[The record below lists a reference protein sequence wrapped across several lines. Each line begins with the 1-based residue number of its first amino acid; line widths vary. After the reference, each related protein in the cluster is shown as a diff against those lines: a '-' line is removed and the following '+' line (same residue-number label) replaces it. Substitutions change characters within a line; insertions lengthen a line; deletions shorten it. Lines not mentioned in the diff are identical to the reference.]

1 MRTFFRIRKFFL
13 LNLILLL
20 QGASLQAEVM
30 LQLFNTSWR
39 DMADKMPE
47 LAEVGYGSIWI
58 PPPTKGSGG
67 LSVGYDLW
75 DPFDLGSKDQRNT
88 VRTRYGTQE
97 EFLRMV
103 RTAQRFGIRI
113 YIDNIMNHRAFDIP
127 GYNETTPID
136 LYPGMVPED
145 FHLRVTED
153 GFYRKW
159 DNVADWNDA
168 WQVQN
173 RNFSDL
179 IDIAQETPNANF
191 GRFEGST
198 YPKVSFVRHPN
209 NPEYYDFHPTLGYV
223 GFGSTNITVGVI
235 SSNQSFYSEDVG
247 GYLMRSVRWLM
258 EISKADGLRL
268 DAVKHVPDYFFGQQT
283 GPGKDDSDAGYC
295 GQAQRAFNRA
305 RGYSDSNHRDTV
317 FNTEQGRDDA
327 MMFGEHLGS
336 PPGFFGY
343 IDAGMRLKD
352 APLRDLLN
360 GILGAPWGTLAGL
373 DQPGGGSVFGAGQ
386 GVQFAH
392 SHDSDYSSAREL
404 QYAFYMTRA
413 GLPNV
418 YSDGNFQSETLAQS
432 GGAFPRHANT
442 AFLGQFGD
450 QRLPNLVYIHN
461 HFARGNQVGVWADND
476 YLAYHR
482 IDKRENWSMS
492 DAAGATLLFLMNDNY
507 SAGASRSIVSNVRFG
522 KTPFVD
528 DTYLYNYST
537 YGGGFYV
544 YASQL
549 NSVIVPPGGYFA
561 FAPRTPEQASK
572 WQSIGG
578 KPIDIF
584 QNGVRAPTVSYERR
598 DGPSGDP
605 NFNPYGVPGDTPGD
619 FKYTWT
625 VPRVTSATNLR
636 FAVRVDGSA
645 INVLMRLDGG
655 IDINSQMT
663 QLSGTNWVMMGET
676 DGSDAV
682 LYRDGRPALTT
693 DTFLGFEQLRFVQ
706 RTVGRE
712 KFAAK
717 DSNRNQYGSLGSES
731 YQVVIGAAGV
741 TNFAGS
747 SSNDWSDAEAVEF
760 AYHDPADTITATNQ
774 PAQTHLFPAP
784 QHAVGSN
791 VSIWVKAGYKF
802 DANKAFV
809 YYTTDGATF
818 PEGAAGQGVGNTRV
832 AEMFWVAEDTGNNQI
847 DWWRATLPPM
857 TNGTVLRYKIGMYR
871 AQNGSPEAPWDVPYP
886 LNASL
891 VAKKYRML
899 GEWDATNF
907 NARTVR
913 YKPHFDYGRTVTGL
927 VEGFHVL
934 SARAFLERPNQA
946 SLYNTFVQTFYY
958 DTIPPTGRIIFAA
971 SDGDTLGSQEYGF
984 VVRTDPTARD
994 VYFNIQDSNPLN
1006 DDAQTGQNNG
1016 NGTNAL
1022 GQLAWVRAS
1031 SVTPSLNIQS
1041 EFPDE
1046 WRFTYRNIPAS
1057 GMATVNVRLAEISS
1071 STNLA
1076 LTDAQGWFQTLR
1088 RIVQTA
1094 GPTQALFIAF
1104 PSSDGELINDQW
1116 DYVMRVRFSKSI
1128 ADPFTEPEL
1137 KDRFLVRI
1145 NGSAQPKNFTIDWNT
1160 TPHHHDLLFTLP
1172 DLFNGDTNFLH
1183 NIEVTCLTAGNVLLQ
1198 AFRTVRAYSQ
1208 ATGPFVSIV
1217 TPPEVDSVGRPYVI
1231 TLLDVAS
1238 PTPEQRSHPII
1249 VDTDLSASNVWIEFA
1264 SNAGSAGRLPSV
1276 LSPIAGWIDV
1286 VNGSTQIVARDRM
1299 LTGTVSIAFSNKLVT
1314 GVGTLFTN
1322 QVREGNSLLIGTVL
1336 VTVTQVVSQTQ
1347 LYIADPYP
1355 TNSVTNVAATLR
1367 ARLDLELQ
1375 AGGTLRVSNHNL
1387 TVVSVPNRTNAII
1400 AAGYP
1405 GPTAAG
1411 LIGYRVDP
1419 NPRQVSANRLKWEF
1433 NWTNIT
1439 VPGVYTFF
1447 ARVDTNGVTNTVEA
1461 SAQRNVTVVFR
1472 QIVEPNPSDED
1483 DDEDGLYDG
1492 WESNTTNLPPTNP
1505 ETWNNG
1511 DVHIWRIFGK
1521 TDPLMPDS
1529 DGDGLPDGLES
1540 GWRGPLSATDTNV
1553 DTNGDGWPNFRS
1565 DFDPPFFNTL
1575 DNFGSVPGVNSVSE
1589 GGDRTRLVR
1598 GTMTDPNNPDSDY
1611 DGIPDGLEDAN
1622 RNGWVDGDGS
1632 SLNPTSPPS
1641 LSRNWPNN
1649 LIDVSE
1655 TWLETSPTKGDS
1667 DEDGLSDGYGED
1679 ANFNGYVDIGLAHP
1693 VTGVVT
1699 AQLTN
1704 ASVPKVGGSL
1714 SRFIDRAALLAAYT
1728 NAVYLETDPLLKDT
1742 DGDGLPDGWEVQYGF
1757 DPLNSGVIGQR
1768 SLRTGLIITST
1779 VHGAFGNPDGD
1790 VICSTTNEYYNLLEF
1805 INGTHPRQPEICGAP
1820 PEGSIVIGRGTNVLG
1835 VINGVTNWGEFI
1847 DWKWNDLIVLDEY
1860 EGDGPNNQ
1868 GGDLYL
1874 AWDGFDS
1881 SRDIVAFYA
1890 RDGGPDTGE
1899 FYFRVDLHDLQP
1911 LAEDGNLD
1919 IYVVIDTGN
1928 PLAGEMA
1935 LPDQVDMVTSMRWEV
1950 VVAAYKSGEGAVYVD
1965 TNPTSNSTQ
1974 VGHGDNLTAYGVQ
1987 RRDQNHSTG
1996 FRASYYNS
2004 ELDAV
2009 EFSIHRQALFDAGWI
2024 GSISS
2029 LNFQVFTTKDGT
2041 CNSCGTGGRPGAGDI
2056 GGRNDVRDTI
2066 YDDHVAE
2073 DYWQAQ
2079 GQIQNALVHYFNK
2092 GTFAGRAKVAFVAH
2106 GNQHIQPGSTIQ
2118 NLINNGQG
2126 AGYHRLLAIHEI
2138 YKKPVNLHITP
2149 TLASAIQ
2156 WASVDEAFGTPW
2168 RDGPAFNN
2176 WIRTL
2181 VQTGVV
2187 SLMASTFSDNILPY
2201 YTPQYV
2207 LDNDALAREFLN
2219 HIYGTT
2225 IGANHVFWP
2234 PERVLDA
2241 DVFSKISAMG
2251 YNATLVDQD
2260 THLFY
2265 WLGRT
2270 ESLNQGGYQIN
2281 QINGVKTFVINNFA
2295 SNYRFQNN
2303 DSGLNM
2309 PLRGIFNRR
2318 ARAGS
2323 QDQVL
2328 VLLSNWEDYGSGANA
2343 NAYDRNIR
2351 WIANRP
2357 WIEIVSLKDV
2367 LSGQVDLNRDGSGDA
2382 WWVVNRGAAATN
2394 KMSHN
2399 YIQHATRGNY
2409 DHWYVGLSGA
2419 EHGLLTNR
2427 FDIRPGVKIG
2437 TEYGMLYIGGIV
2449 SQAWNQVLAVAD
2461 TNLGKLARSVMH
2473 ASGFQTG
2480 FHDEDN
2486 NNLERFSIGTY
2497 VSPDTTFDNLAS
2509 FSKHAQS
2516 QTRFARTLQRVDAWA
2531 AIASSVT
2538 TPQAIAQD
2546 VDLDGEDEYVLY
2558 NDRVYAI
2565 FERIGGRMVG
2575 AWTRDL
2581 LSGRVFQ
2588 AIGNPVGYSGS
2599 ETEEEGEFSAFTNGA
2614 IRAFRTSGL
2623 KDWWATKGGGTA
2635 MYVNNLYT
2643 FTYWTNG
2650 WRAVSSDGDI
2660 TKTIT
2665 LEPKSWNF
2673 RVAYNLSGGMAG
2685 QTLYVRHGLSPNLYD
2700 LLLNGQRTLSAPQT
2714 NDGVLRL
2721 ANTSYHFTVNAE
2733 IGYSNAGHNAS
2744 YNPAAEDHPQRGTQ
2758 VFTRNMRNQAQTHQ
2772 VELFGSGSFSF
2783 SIGLRAFKSDW
2794 DGDGI
2799 PNLIED
2805 QYSFLDPANPSD
2817 APNDQD
2823 GDGVSNFQEW
2833 IMNTAP
2839 NNSADFLRWNAMAPT
2854 NTGGIVVQFPS
2865 KTQREYFIWY
2875 ANSGPLNATWLQAT
2889 TNAIP
2894 GTGGTVTWVDNGT
2907 LTSPHPSA
2915 TTNRTYQIRVGLP
2928 Q

>member
-1 MRTFFRIRKFFL
+1 MLRRQSGVRICGVVA
-13 LNLILLL
+13 LIAL
-20 QGASLQAEVM
+20 AATSVRSEVM

-39 DMADKMPE
+39 DMAEKMPE

-75 DPFDLGSKDQRNT
+75 DPFDLGGKDQRNT

-103 RTAQRFGIRI
+103 RTAHRFGIRI
-113 YIDNIMNHRAFDIP
+113 YIDNIMNHRAFDVP
-127 GYNETTPID
+127 GFNETTPID

-159 DNVADWNDA
+159 DNVSDWNDA

-179 IDIAQETPNANF
+179 IDIAQENPNANF
-191 GRFEGST
+191 GRFEGGT

-223 GFGSTNITVGVI
+223 GFGSTNITTGLI
-235 SSNQSFYSEDVG
+235 NSNQAFYTEDVG
-247 GYLMRSVRWLM
+247 GYMMRAVRWLM

-268 DAVKHVPDYFFGQQT
+268 DAVKHVPDYFFGQQS
-283 GPGKDDSDAGYC
+283 GIGKDESDAGYC
-295 GQAQRAFNRA
+295 GQAQVAFNRA
-305 RGYSDSNHRDTV
+305 RGFNGDGLDNNHRNSVFDT
-317 FNTEQGRDDA
+317 EAPRDDA
-327 MMFGEHLGS
+327 MMFGEHLGA

-352 APLRDLLN
+352 APLRDQLN
-360 GILGAPWGTLAGL
+360 GILGAPWGSLAGY
-373 DQPGGGSVFGAGQ
+373 DQPGGGSVFGPGQ
-386 GVQFAH
+386 AVQFAH

-418 YSDGNFQSETLAQS
+418 YSDGNYQSETLAQS

-461 HFARGNQVGVWADND
+461 HFARGTQWGVWSDND

-492 DAAGATLLFLMNDNY
+492 NADGATLLFMMNDNY
-507 SAGASRSIVSNVRFG
+507 SAGASRSIVGNVQFG

-549 NSVIVPPGGYFA
+549 NSVVVPPGGYFA
-561 FAPRTPEQASK
+561 FAPRTPEESAK
-572 WQSIGG
+572 WSSVGG
-578 KPIDIF
+578 KPIEIY

-625 VPRVTSATNLR
+625 IPRVTSATNLR
-636 FAVRVDGSA
+636 FAARVDGSA
-645 INVLMRLDGG
+645 IDVLMKLDGG
-655 IDINSQMT
+655 IDINSQM
-663 QLSGTNWVMMGET
+663 GMGET
-676 DGSDAV
+676 NTADWA
-682 LYRDGRPALTT
+682 LNRENRPGKAT
-693 DTFLGFEQLRFVQ
+693 DIYLGYESSRFVQ

-731 YQVVIGAAGV
+731 YQVVIGTVGV

-747 SSNDWSDAEAVEF
+747 GTNDWSDAESVVF

-774 PAQTHLFPAP
+774 PAQLHFHPAP
-784 QHAVGSN
+784 QDAVGSN

-802 DANKAFV
+802 DVNKAFV

-832 AEMFWVAEDTGNNQI
+832 VEMFWVAADNPDGNI
-847 DWWRATLPPM
+847 DWWRAILPPM
-857 TNGTVLRYKIGMYR
+857 TNGTMLRYKIGLYR

-886 LNASL
+886 LNGGL

-899 GEWDATNF
+899 GEWEITNF
-907 NARTVR
+907 NARTVK
-913 YKPHFDYGRTVTGL
+913 YKPHFDYGTTSTGL
-927 VEGFHVL
+927 TEGFHIL
-934 SARAFLERPNQA
+934 KARAFLDRPGQA
-946 SLYNTFVQTFYY
+946 SLFNTFVQTFYY
-958 DTIPPTGRIIFAA
+958 DTMPPTGRIVFAA

-994 VYFNIQDSNPLN
+994 VYFNIDDGNPLN
-1006 DDAQTGQNNG
+1006 DDANTGQNNG

-1022 GQLAWVRAS
+1022 GDRAWVRAN

-1057 GMATVNVRLAEISS
+1057 GVATVNVRLAEISS

-1076 LTDAQGWFQTLR
+1076 LSDGAGWFQTLR
-1088 RIVQTA
+1088 RLVNTA
-1094 GPTQALFIAF
+1094 GPTQELAVAF
-1104 PSSDGELINDQW
+1104 PENDGMLINDQW

-1128 ADPFTEPEL
+1128 ADPFTVDQL

-1160 TPHHHDLLFTLP
+1160 TANHHDLLFTLP

-1198 AFRTVRAYSQ
+1198 AFRVIRANSE

-1217 TPPEVDSVGRPYVI
+1217 NPPEVDSVGRPFVI

-1238 PTPEQRSHPII
+1238 PTPEQRSYPII
-1249 VDTDLSASNVWIEFA
+1249 VDTDLQAQDVWIEFA
-1264 SNAGSAGRLPSV
+1264 SSSGVAPKLAAVENPV
-1276 LSPIAGWIDV
+1276 AGWIDV
-1286 VNGSTQIVARDRM
+1286 VNGNPLVVARDRA
-1299 LTGTVSIAFSNKLVT
+1299 LTGTVSVVYSNKQVT
-1314 GVGTLFTN
+1314 GTGTFFTN
-1322 QVREGNSLLIGTVL
+1322 QVRAGNTLRIGSVD
-1336 VTVTQVVSQTQ
+1336 VTVTQVVSQTV
-1347 LYIADPYP
+1347 LFIADPFP
-1355 TNSVTNVAATLR
+1355 TNSLTNVSATLR
-1367 ARLDLELQ
+1367 ARLDIELQ
-1375 AGGTLRVSNHNL
+1375 AGNTVRISTNYL
-1387 TVVSVPNRTNAII
+1387 TVTSVLNATNLMLSTP
-1400 AAGYP
+1400 YP
-1405 GPTAAG
+1405 GTTASG
-1411 LIGYRVDP
+1411 LTAYRVDP

-1433 NWTNIT
+1433 LWTNIAA
-1439 VPGVYTFF
+1439 PGVYTFF

-1461 SAQRNVTVVFR
+1461 SASRNVTVVFR
-1472 QIVEPNPSDED
+1472 QIVADNPAD
-1483 DDEDGLYDG
+1483 DDDDDDGLFDI
-1492 WESNTTNLPPTNP
+1492 WETNATNLPPTNP

-1540 GWRGPLSATDTNV
+1540 GWRNALSATDTNV
-1553 DTNGDGWPNFRS
+1553 DTNGDGWKNFRS
-1565 DFDPPFFNTL
+1565 DLDPPFFNTL
-1575 DNFGSVPGVNSVSE
+1575 DNFGLVPGVNSVSE

-1598 GTMTDPNNPDSDY
+1598 GSLTDPNNPDSDY
-1611 DGIPDGLEDAN
+1611 DGLPDGIEDAN
-1622 RNGWVDGDGS
+1622 RNGWVDGDGDPLMPWES
-1632 SLNPTSPPS
+1632 PS
-1641 LSRNWPNN
+1641 LARNWPNDR
-1649 LIDVSE
+1649 IDVGE
-1655 TWLETSPTKGDS
+1655 TWQETSPTNPDS
-1667 DEDGLSDGYGED
+1667 DGDGLSDGYGED
-1679 ANFNGYVDIGLAHP
+1679 KNFNGYVDIGLADP
-1693 VTGVVT
+1693 ITGVVT
-1699 AQLTN
+1699 ALLPN
-1704 ASVPKVGGSL
+1704 ASVPKIGGL
-1714 SRFIDRAALLAAYT
+1714 YSRFIDRPALFAAYS
-1728 NAVYLETDPLLKDT
+1728 NAVYLETDSLLRDT
-1742 DGDGLPDGWEVQYGF
+1742 DGDGLPDGWEVQYGL
-1757 DPLNSGVIGQR
+1757 DPLDSGIIGQR

-1790 VICSTTNEYYNLLEF
+1790 FICNTTNEYYNLLEY
-1805 INGTHPRQPEICGAP
+1805 INGTNPRQPENCGP
-1820 PEGSIVIGRGTNVLG
+1820 PPAGSIVIGRGTNVLG
-1835 VINGVTNWGEFI
+1835 VINGVTNYGEFV
-1847 DWKWNDLIVLDEY
+1847 DWDWDDLIVLDEY

-1874 AWDGFDS
+1874 GWDGFDS

-1899 FYFRVDLHDLQP
+1899 FYFRVDVHDLQP
-1911 LAEDGNLD
+1911 FAEEGFLD
-1919 IYVVIDTGN
+1919 LYVVIDTGN

-1935 LPDQVDMVTSMRWEV
+1935 LPDQVDLVTSMRWEV
-1950 VVAAYKSGEGAVYVD
+1950 VVAAYQAGQGAVYVD
-1965 TNPTSNSTQ
+1965 TNPSSNSTL
-1974 VGHGDNLTAYGVQ
+1974 VGHGNNLTAFGVE
-1987 RRDQNHSTG
+1987 RRDQNHAEG

-2004 ELDAV
+2004 ELDAI
-2009 EFSIHRQALFDAGWI
+2009 EFSISRQALLDAGWN
-2024 GSISS
+2024 GNVNS
-2029 LNFQVFTTKDGT
+2029 LNFQVFSTKDGT
-2041 CNSCGTGGRPGAGDI
+2041 CNSCGPGGTPGPGDI

-2079 GQIQNALVHYFNK
+2079 GQIQNALVNYFNK
-2092 GTFAGRAKVAFVAH
+2092 NTFAGRAKVAYVVH

-2138 YKKPVNLHITP
+2138 YNKPVNLHITP

-2156 WASVDEAFGTPW
+2156 WASVDDAFGTPW
-2168 RDGPAFNN
+2168 RDGPAFNA
-2176 WIRTL
+2176 WIASL

-2187 SLMASTFSDNILPY
+2187 SLMASTFSDHILPY
-2201 YTPQYV
+2201 FTPEFV
-2207 LDNDALAREFLN
+2207 LDNDALAREFLQ

-2225 IGANHVFWP
+2225 IGPNHVFWP

-2241 DVFSKISAMG
+2241 DVFNKISAMG

-2303 DSGLNM
+2303 DGGLNM
-2309 PLRGIFNRR
+2309 PLRGIFSRR

-2328 VLLSNWEDYGSGANA
+2328 VLLSNWEDFIGNANA
-2343 NAYDRNIR
+2343 DAYDRNLR

-2357 WIEIVSLKDV
+2357 WIEVVSLKDV
-2367 LSGQVDLNRDGSGDA
+2367 LTGQVDLNRDGNGDA

-2394 KMSHN
+2394 KLSHN

-2409 DHWYVGLSGA
+2409 DNWYVGLSGA
-2419 EHGLLTNR
+2419 EHGLMTNR
-2427 FDIRPGVKIG
+2427 FDIRPGVKLD
-2437 TEYGMLYIGGIV
+2437 TEFGMLYFGGIV
-2449 SQAWNQVLAVAD
+2449 SQAWNHVLSVAD
-2461 TNLGKLARSVMH
+2461 TNLGKLARGTIH
-2473 ASGFQTG
+2473 AAMFQTA

-2486 NNLERFSIGTY
+2486 TNLERFSIGTY

-2509 FSKHAQS
+2509 FAKHAQS
-2516 QTRFARTLQRVDAWA
+2516 QARFARRLQRVDAWA
-2531 AIASSVT
+2531 ALAHTIT
-2538 TPQAIAQD
+2538 TPQALAED

-2558 NDRVYAI
+2558 NDRVFAI

-2588 AIGNPVGYSGS
+2588 AIGNPVAYSGS
-2599 ETEEEGEFSAFTNGA
+2599 ETEEEGDFNAFTNGQ
-2614 IRAFRTSGL
+2614 IRAYRTSGL
-2623 KDWWATKGGGTA
+2623 KDWWATKGSGTS
-2635 MYVNNLYT
+2635 MYVNDLYT

-2660 TKTIT
+2660 TKIVT
-2665 LEPKSWNF
+2665 LEPKSWAF
-2673 RVAYNLSGGMAG
+2673 KVQYTLAGGMAG

-2700 LLLNGQRTLSAPQT
+2700 LLLNGQRTLGWAQT
-2714 NDGVLRL
+2714 NAGVLRL
-2721 ANTSYHFTVNAE
+2721 ANTSYTFTVKTE
-2733 IGYSNAGHNAS
+2733 IGYGDPGHNAS
-2744 YNPAAEDHPQRGTQ
+2744 YNPSAVDHPQRGTN

-2772 VELFGSGSFSF
+2772 VELYGSGTFAFSL
-2783 SIGLRAFKSDW
+2783 GLRAFKSDW

-2799 PNLIED
+2799 PNVVED
-2805 QYSFLDPANPSD
+2805 LYGFLDPLNPAD
-2817 APNDQD
+2817 APNDED
-2823 GDGVSNFQEW
+2823 GDGVSNVDEW
-2833 IMNTAP
+2833 IMNTQP
-2839 NNSADFLRWNAMAPT
+2839 NNTADFLRWNAMAST
-2854 NTGGIVVQFPS
+2854 NAGGIVVQFPS
-2865 KTQREYFIWY
+2865 KTQREYHVWY
-2875 ANSGPLNATWLQAT
+2875 ANSGPLNASWTQAT

-2894 GTGGTVTWVDNGT
+2894 GTGGILTWLDDGA

-2915 TTNRTYQIRVGLP
+2915 STNRTYQIRVQLP
-2928 Q
+2928 R